1 MTAARPSPD
10 RPLGSLD
17 DTYLTG
23 NGEWCP
29 SCCLNGAP
37 RLMHTR
43 LFRRGWNHCSGRGR
57 IVFTA
62 EEIVAR
68 TVAEARAARERSA

>member
-1 MTAARPSPD
+1 MPRI
-10 RPLGSLD
+10 SLRAESLHD
-17 DTYLTG
+17 AYLTG

-43 LFRRGWNHCSGRGR
+43 VFRRGCNRCSGKGR
-57 IVFTA
+57 IVWIA

-68 TVAEARAARERSA
+68 NVAEARAARERIA

>member
-1 MTAARPSPD
+1 MPRIALRAD
-10 RPLGSLD
+10 SLHD
-17 DTYLTG
+17 PYLTG

-29 SCCLNGAP
+29 SCCPNGAP

-43 LFRRGWNHCSGRGR
+43 LFRRGCNYCGGRGR
-57 IVFTA
+57 IVFTT